1 MSDQQE
7 LEPGAK
13 QMEQELAEQSQSP
26 RAQAIANQPERE
38 AKAGDKA
45 DDQAENKASG
55 EPEDK
60 ELIKKLASR
69 NWSQST
75 TPSGGCCATYLSI
88 TGCAW

>member
-13 QMEQELAEQSQSP
+13 QMEQELAEQRPLPTSQSVKLRRGIRRMTRQRIRRRENP
-26 RAQAIANQPERE
+26 RTKQ
-38 AKAGDKA
+38 
-45 DDQAENKASG
+45 
-55 EPEDK
+55 
-60 ELIKKLASR
+60 LIKKLASR